1 MIARIGF
8 ESADPQSDAVGHHIT
23 TNREKTV
30 RA

>member
-8 ESADPQSDAVGHHIT
+8 ESTDPQSEAIGHRIT
-23 TNREKTV
+23 TDPEKTV